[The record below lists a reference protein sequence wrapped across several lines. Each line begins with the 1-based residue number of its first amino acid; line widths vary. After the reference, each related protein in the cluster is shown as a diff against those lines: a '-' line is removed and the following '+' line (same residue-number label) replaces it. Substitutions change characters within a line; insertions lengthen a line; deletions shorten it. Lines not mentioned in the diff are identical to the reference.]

1 MAMLI
6 NIIRISFFFRI
17 TNDHLAH
24 SIAEFSFFLVSSLQK
39 MPLEF
44 NSFVRYHQ

>member
-24 SIAEFSFFLVSSLQK
+24 SIAEFSFFSCQFTAEDAFGV
-39 MPLEF
+39 
-44 NSFVRYHQ
+44 